1 MSVTNGIERCE
12 EAQESSSKLLEE
24 EEDNE
29 ESDES
34 NVKLDVD
41 RVHYKSKSVENL
53 QYDSELSE
61 FKRNKSD
68 TKLNERHA
76 R

>member
-1 MSVTNGIERCE
+1 MSLTTSIERCE
-12 EAQESSSKLLEE
+12 EAQETCL
-24 EEDNE
+24 EDNE
-29 ESDES
+29 ESDEA
-34 NVKLDVD
+34 NIKLDID

-53 QYDSELSE
+53 QFDSESE

-68 TKLNERHA
+68 TKLNERYNA

>member
-1 MSVTNGIERCE
+1 MSLTTSTERCE
-12 EAQESSSKLLEE
+12 EAEE
-24 EEDNE
+24 TSLEEDNE
-29 ESDES
+29 ESDEA
-34 NVKLDVD
+34 NVKLDID

-53 QYDSELSE
+53 QFDSESE

-68 TKLNERHA
+68 TKLNERCA